1 MKTLKRWLILIPILL
16 ILSIGATIGL
26 RYVFNL
32 DLSKSVDVKDNHTK
46 MVTIPEGSSTQDIA
60 DILVNEGIISD
71 AFKFRLFSRLND
83 FDGKFLAGQYPLAPT
98 MTTSEIAEMLCLGLT
113 EQESFTIP
121 EGYTIN
127 QIADTLYDQ
136 GLIDKEKFLD
146 LTVNGDYSEYSFLE
160 GAVEGEHHL
169 EGYLFPE
176 TYTIPVGADEDM
188 IIRMMLD
195 QFNTV
200 FSKYEER
207 AKEMNM
213 TVNEA
218 ITLASLVEKEAIL
231 DTDRALVSSVI
242 HNRIKVGMPLQIDAT
257 IHYALELIGMNRQ
270 YLTYDDLEVDSPYNT
285 YKIEALPPG
294 PIASPGEACIKA
306 ALYPAETDYIYYVLV
321 DDSDAAMAFSTNYED
336 FMTDVEHWASTI
348 PEGAEEAD
356 QAAWEAAQQAKEEEG
371 EGDEG

>member
-1 MKTLKRWLILIPILL
+1 MKTLKKWLIILPILL
-16 ILSIGATIGL
+16 ILSVGATIAL

-32 DLSKSVDVKDNHTK
+32 DLSKSHASQDNHTK
-46 MVTIPEGSSTQDIA
+46 MVVIPEGSSTRDIA
-60 DILVNEGIISD
+60 EILVVEGIIDD
-71 AFKFRLFSRLND
+71 AFKFRLFSKLNEY
-83 FDGKFLAGQYPLAPT
+83 DGKFLAGEYPLAPT
-98 MTTSEIAEMLCLGLT
+98 MSTSEIADMLCLGLT
-113 EQESFTIP
+113 EQTSFTIP

-127 QIADTLYDQ
+127 QIADTLYNQ
-136 GLIDKEKFLD
+136 GLIDKDIFLD

-195 QFNTV
+195 QFQSV
-200 FSKYEER
+200 YSQYEKR
-207 AKEMNM
+207 ADELNM
-213 TVNEA
+213 TTNEV
-218 ITLASLVEKEAIL
+218 ISMASLIEKEAIL
-231 DTDRALVSSVI
+231 DGDRALVSSVI
-242 HNRIKVGMPLQIDAT
+242 HNRLKEGMPLQIDAT

-285 YKIEALPPG
+285 YKIEGLPPG

-306 ALYPAETDYIYYVLV
+306 ALYPENTEFIYYVLV
-321 DDSDAAMAFSTNYED
+321 DDSEAAMAFSTNYED

-356 QAAWEAAQQAKEEEG
+356 QQAWEEAQQAQEG
-371 EGDEG
+371 GDEG